1 MTEMASLSMHNS
13 VDDGDTDNA
22 SLSAAARRRRK
33 IRLALLL
40 GVIAVSFYV
49 LSIVSIVFTRGG
61 AA

>member
-1 MTEMASLSMHNS
+1 MAETANLSMHKP
-13 VDDGDTDNA
+13 VDDSDLDNEA
-22 SLSAAARRRRK
+22 QAVARRRRK